1 MNPKETEEPAWVKK
15 KQQKGGFDHKKTV
28 YDGQKYGSYYRGL
41 SFEAEGTVGQN
52 LNLLCHWAAWVS
64 RDQSDWMRMLDGDWP
79 RPAGTRG
86 RLVDIKAGKVL
97 IILGPKH
104 DEIHG
109 EFIS

>member
-52 LNLLCHWAAWVS
+52 LNLLCHWAVWVS
-64 RDQSDWMRMLDGDWP
+64 RDQSDW
-79 RPAGTRG
+79 
-86 RLVDIKAGKVL
+86 
-97 IILGPKH
+97 IILFRMNLLDFCSSKDLTNRDKEKFTGKS
-104 DEIHG
+104 
-109 EFIS
+109 FVLKL